1 MYTRN
6 ILINYCEAFSN
17 LIPSSCF
24 STFNESN
31 AYQNL
36 EKGPIIED
44 TILVLDPHVGSVLHS
59 WGAYAFYM
67 PHGLTVDRHDNV
79 WVTDVAKHQVFKV
92 TPIFFIL
99 SYGKKIISRSEFL
112 THLV

>member
-1 MYTRN
+1 MF
-6 ILINYCEAFSN
+6 IFC
-17 LIPSSCF
+17 

-36 EKGPIIED
+36 DKGPIIED
-44 TILVLDPHVGSVLHS
+44 TILVLDPHTGSVLHS

-67 PHGLTVDRHDNV
+67 PHGLTVDHHDNV

-92 TPIFFIL
+92 GDTHDMA
-99 SYGKKIISRSEFL
+99 SYKMVPDGLHK
-112 THLV
+112 

>member
-1 MYTRN
+1 MAPTFAYFIRV
-6 ILINYCEAFSN
+6 LY
-17 LIPSSCF
+17 F

-44 TILVLDPHVGSVLHS
+44 TILVLDPHTGSVLHS

-67 PHGLTVDRHDNV
+67 PHGLTVDHHDNV

-92 TPIFFIL
+92 TNLFYCVAIKVFTH
-99 SYGKKIISRSEFL
+99 YGDFL
-112 THLV
+112 IQNYANNNTVEHN

>member
-1 MYTRN
+1 MWYWNNGVKTF
-6 ILINYCEAFSN
+6 C
-17 LIPSSCF
+17 

-36 EKGPIIED
+36 DKGPIIED
-44 TILVLDPHVGSVLHS
+44 TILVLDPHTGSVLHS

-67 PHGLTVDRHDNV
+67 PHGLTVDHHDNV

-92 TPIFFIL
+92 SL
-99 SYGKKIISRSEFL
+99 ISIDAK
-112 THLV
+112 VQNK

>member
-1 MYTRN
+1 MLCY
-6 ILINYCEAFSN
+6 
-17 LIPSSCF
+17 

-36 EKGPIIED
+36 DKGPIIED
-44 TILVLDPHVGSVLHS
+44 TILALDPHTGSVLHS

-67 PHGLTVDRHDNV
+67 PHGLTVDHHDNV

-92 TPIFFIL
+92 RET
-99 SYGKKIISRSEFL
+99 YNHL
-112 THLV
+112 TND

>member
-1 MYTRN
+1 MF
-6 ILINYCEAFSN
+6 NYFMSF
-17 LIPSSCF
+17 CF

-31 AYQNL
+31 VYQNL

-44 TILVLDPHVGSVLHS
+44 TILVLDPHTGSVLHS

-67 PHGLTVDRHDNV
+67 PHGLTVDHHDNV

-92 TPIFFIL
+92 TKSFFFVNFNTVFIL
-99 SYGKKIISRSEFL
+99 CVKNISFIVCNEL
-112 THLV
+112 QYK